1 MNALDF
7 EAISQIIAGIHSE
20 NQRFKQ
26 LEVPVN
32 LWKQLRNGN
41 NRMIKNEVL
50 WQMNLLEQMYL
61 IHSLIKHIEIHQNQE
76 DHCQNRNF

>member
-7 EAISQIIAGIHSE
+7 EAISVIIAGIHSE
-20 NQRFKQ
+20 NQIFKQ

-41 NRMIKNEVL
+41 NWMIKIEVL
-50 WQMNLLEQMYL
+50 QQMNLLE
-61 IHSLIKHIEIHQNQE
+61 
-76 DHCQNRNF
+76 

>member
-1 MNALDF
+1 MNVLDF
-7 EAISQIIAGIHSE
+7 EATSQIIAGIHSD

-26 LEVPVN
+26 LEEPVN

-50 WQMNLLEQMYL
+50 WQMNLLEQ
-61 IHSLIKHIEIHQNQE
+61 ICSFRCQIKRIEIHQNQE
-76 DHCQNRNF
+76 DHCRNQNS